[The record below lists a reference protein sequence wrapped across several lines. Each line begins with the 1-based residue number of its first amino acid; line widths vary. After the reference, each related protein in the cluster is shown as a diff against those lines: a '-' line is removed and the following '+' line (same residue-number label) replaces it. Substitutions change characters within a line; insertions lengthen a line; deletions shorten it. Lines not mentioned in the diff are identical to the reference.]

1 MKIQLPFWKLSQER
15 LQCFSI
21 MKQTKYEILITS
33 KRSNLNRIIHLKVL
47 LDLVT
52 ETPEGY
58 LQPILSVEQKNVG
71 NIENVFSKMK
81 LTSTPFSTKFD
92 EDEDEESTTNMND
105 FQLAETDLIECL
117 LRTNIVQRI

>member
-1 MKIQLPFWKLSQER
+1 
-15 LQCFSI
+15 